1 MVERLIFYLVFIAF
15 TLYICMS
22 IMHISM
28 PNAHLSTWLQVESIA
43 RGFGN
48 LIKDFLHTSIELK
61 LPEESSNTNIIL
73 VTADSFS
80 PLTTQAIV
88 YTICR
93 VLKYVLIFTFI
104 YLAFSELWALWLNWQ
119 VSSLAEKFQK
129 YLQINLA
136 LFIRQVKV
144 YLWQLIICSTNTVNN
159 INSNQ

>member
-1 MVERLIFYLVFIAF
+1 
-15 TLYICMS
+15 
-22 IMHISM
+22 
-28 PNAHLSTWLQVESIA
+28 
-43 RGFGN
+43 
-48 LIKDFLHTSIELK
+48 
-61 LPEESSNTNIIL
+61 
-73 VTADSFS
+73 
-80 PLTTQAIV
+80 
-88 YTICR
+88 
-93 VLKYVLIFTFI
+93 LKYVLIFTFI